1 MDGGCVEM
9 VINPYYESR
18 IYIGSVKNTDQKP
31 SFPHGVA
38 RIRESVLLESIGK
51 QQEQH
56 KIIIPLRLSRTTFV
70 SGMNYEEDGW
80 EIAAINYPRVCAS
93 IEEIDEFMLILGR
106 RLLTEFW
113 QHRVGIVNPKEIIM
127 LTQEEDRYED

>member
-1 MDGGCVEM
+1 M

-18 IYIGSVKNTDQKP
+18 IYIGSVKNTDQRP
-31 SFPHGVA
+31 SL
-38 RIRESVLLESIGK
+38 IREPALLETIGK
-51 QQEQH
+51 QQEQY
-56 KIIIPLRLSRTTFV
+56 KTIIPIRLSSTTFV
-70 SGMNYEEDGW
+70 SGTNYEEDGW
-80 EIAAINYPRVCAS
+80 EIAAINYPRVYAS

-127 LTQEEDRYED
+127 LTQEEDRYEDQ